1 MLALLAANATE
12 PSIAVEILTRMVSFP
27 GIVFVFAGTIAIV
40 AIVFGTVTQTLQTR
54 EREQTRR
61 EIAAYLAEG
70 MIDSDTAE
78 MLLKRGKRNSRKKNI
93 DC

>member
-1 MLALLAANATE
+1 MLSTFAANTTE
-12 PSIAVEILTRMVSFP
+12 PSVAVEILTKMVSLP

-40 AIVFGTVTQTLQTR
+40 AIVFGTVTQALQTR

-78 MLLKRGKRNSRKKNI
+78 MLLKRGKRSSQKKKV
-93 DC
+93 CA